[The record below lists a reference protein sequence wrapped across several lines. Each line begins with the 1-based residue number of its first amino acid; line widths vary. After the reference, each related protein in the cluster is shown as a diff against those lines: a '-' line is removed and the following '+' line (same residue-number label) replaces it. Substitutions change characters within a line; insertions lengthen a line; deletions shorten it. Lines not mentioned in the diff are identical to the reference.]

1 MDAGDYISLAA
12 CVVSVIAAILS
23 FISYLLAR
31 KEHKLQLKLYADGL
45 PNFRFKVIESC
56 IKDNKECDKIQYWF
70 NLLVTNMSDKQT
82 SISEYILKLECLQK
96 ITFKPEYVTLKNV
109 DVVCLELPQNID
121 AHSSIKGWCVFELPR
136 DTFKELDIETCTVTL
151 KDIHGKTDCQ
161 TPIYIKEELINY
173 GID

>member
-45 PNFRFKVIESC
+45 PNFKFKVIESC

-96 ITFKPEYVTLKNV
+96 ITFKP
-109 DVVCLELPQNID
+109 
-121 AHSSIKGWCVFELPR
+121 
-136 DTFKELDIETCTVTL
+136 
-151 KDIHGKTDCQ
+151 
-161 TPIYIKEELINY
+161 
-173 GID
+173 